1 MLDLFRHA
9 GWVAWPLG
17 FYSVLGLGIILER
30 IFTLARLR
38 RSEERAFTILLRALE
53 TGDESVLH
61 DPQVAGAPVS
71 DVLKALTDLRGGGAE
86 ALDRAAE
93 VAIAVQRLRLR
104 RYLGT
109 LATIGSTAP
118 FIGLFGTVIGV
129 LVAFQTMSRSGQS
142 GEAMAA
148 GISEALSATALG
160 LLVAI
165 PSFIAYNMLLGR
177 IQPLLLTVQGHVA
190 RLMPLLLAP
199 PSARAAVSG
208 ALTEKPPN
216 DARRKPPQNQR
227 AGEAVPASLRMKDK
241 G

>member
-93 VAIAVQRLRLR
+93 VAIAVKRLRLR

-118 FIGLFGTVIGV
+118 VIGV